1 MANPDNEH
9 LSAPRNV
16 HGDVTPDANEIPLAA
31 ELNPSDTDA
40 LINEIARSTL
50 DESRLLHLLERKDLS
65 GSVLEEIG
73 RHRDWLRSYRVR
85 RALAFHVHVPRTLAI
100 RLLRELHLVD
110 LVKLSLAPVAVAD
123 LRRIAEDQILSRL
136 GQVSLGEKIALAKR
150 SSGRVLSALI
160 AEGNPRL
167 FEPAL
172 RNARLT
178 ESQILK
184 LLANECLPERAVI
197 AITSHPRWEA
207 LPNVRL
213 ALLRHPQMPYE
224 LAGGA
229 LGHLTMS
236 DLNALIGVKTISA
249 KLRKAIEKE
258 IGGRKTPGKE
268 RP

>member
-1 MANPDNEH
+1 MASPDNKH
-9 LSAPRNV
+9 SDAQRKIQA
-16 HGDVTPDANEIPLAA
+16 GVTPEANEIPAAA
-31 ELNPSDTDA
+31 ELNTSDVDT
-40 LINEIARSTL
+40 LIKELAQSAL
-50 DESRLLHLLERKDLS
+50 DESQLLHLLERKDLS
-65 GSVLEEIG
+65 GSVLEEIA
-73 RHRDWLRSYRVR
+73 RRRDWLRSYRVR

-136 GQVSLGEKIALAKR
+136 GQVTLGEKIALAKR
-150 SSGRVLSALI
+150 SSGRVLSALV
-160 AEGNPRL
+160 AEGSPRL

-172 RNARLT
+172 RNTRLT

-184 LLANECLPERAVI
+184 LLANERLPDRSVI
-197 AITSHPRWEA
+197 AIASHPRWEA

-213 ALLRHPQMPYE
+213 ALLRHPQMHYE
-224 LAGGA
+224 LAERA

-236 DLNALIGVKTISA
+236 ELNALFGVKTISA

-258 IGGRKTPGKE
+258 IGGCKTPGKE
-268 RP
+268 KP

>member
-1 MANPDNEH
+1 MASP
-9 LSAPRNV
+9 
-16 HGDVTPDANEIPLAA
+16 GDKRSDASRDVETNRSQAA
-31 ELNPSDTDA
+31 NAISLTEELNPSDSDA
-40 LINEIARSTL
+40 LIKELTQSTL
-50 DESRLLHLLERKDLS
+50 DESQLLHLLERKDLS
-65 GSVLEEIG
+65 SSVLEEIG

-123 LRRIAEDQILSRL
+123 LRRLAEDQILSRL
-136 GQVSLGEKIALAKR
+136 GQVTLGEKIALAKR
-150 SSGRVLSALI
+150 SSGRILAALI
-160 AEGNPRL
+160 AEGNTRL

-184 LLANECLPERAVI
+184 LLANDRLPERVVVSI
-197 AITSHPRWEA
+197 ASHPRWEA

-213 ALLRHPQMPYE
+213 ALLRHPQIPLEMAVE
-224 LAGGA
+224 ALA
-229 LGHLTMS
+229 HLTIS
-236 DLNALIGVKTISA
+236 DLNVLMGVKTISA

-258 IGGRKTPGKE
+258 IWRRKTPEKE
-268 RP
+268 KP